1 MLNIYYE
8 LLNLQFHQSKPSSS
22 VCGVCVCVC
31 AQSCLTLCDP
41 MEPTSILCPW
51 DFPDKNTGVGCHFL
65 LQGIFPIQGSNLNLL
80 HLLHWQVGSLPL
92 VPPGKPGIGNSEY
105 QIQSDGSISIFPT
118 RTCNNHFAQGSSYC
132 YTSWHKAPS
141 DTKHRK
147 DQQYLPCSIL
157 DHIFVNFSQLF
168 TVIDYLL

>member
-1 MLNIYYE
+1 M
-8 LLNLQFHQSKPSSS
+8 
-22 VCGVCVCVC
+22 
-31 AQSCLTLCDP
+31 
-41 MEPTSILCPW
+41 
-51 DFPDKNTGVGCHFL
+51 
-65 LQGIFPIQGSNLNLL
+65 
-80 HLLHWQVGSLPL
+80 GSLPL

-168 TVIDYLL
+168 TVIDYLLWSLSFGSQMSKDLLAIFLHLSGRTKTWKPTCLILQLILFQVNRSHCSLNIHWSCQAVDRKGLTKS